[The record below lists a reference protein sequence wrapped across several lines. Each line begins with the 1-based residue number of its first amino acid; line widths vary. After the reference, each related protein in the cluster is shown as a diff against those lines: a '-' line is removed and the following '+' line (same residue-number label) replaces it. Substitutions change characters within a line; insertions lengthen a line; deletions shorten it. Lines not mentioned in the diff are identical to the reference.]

1 MSEETIIAVYD
12 TAAHAEDAVRDLHA
26 ANVPAGAISQHAGT
40 GTGSGLMAGSAQTS
54 APGRE
59 PGFWNRLFGGEPDHD
74 TSVYDRSMDGG
85 STVVTVRVPDEHVES
100 VSRILELHNPIDL
113 DQRATGYGI
122 GATTATTMGTQ
133 AASTQA
139 TTATAAPAMGA
150 TAPEAGDQVIALS
163 EEQLVVGKRLVNRGS
178 TRVRR
183 YVVET
188 PVEENVTLRSE
199 RVSIERRP
207 VAAGTR
213 TADTEFTDRVIE
225 VTETAEEAVVGK
237 SAHVREEVV
246 IRKDAAEH
254 VETVH
259 DTIRREDVEVE
270 RVPVQTTTTTTTTT
284 DTIAP
289 MTPARD
295 GTPKI

>member
-1 MSEETIIAVYD
+1 VSEETIIAVYD

-26 ANVPAGAISQHAGT
+26 ANVPANAISQHAGT

-54 APGRE
+54 APARE

-74 TSVYDRSMDGG
+74 TSVYDRSLDSG

-122 GATTATTMGTQ
+122 GATTATTTT
-133 AASTQA
+133 SQA
-139 TTATAAPAMGA
+139 TTATAAPAVDA
-150 TAPEAGDQVIALS
+150 TVREAGDQVIALS

-259 DTIRREDVEVE
+259 DTVRREDVEVE
-270 RVPVQTTTTTTTTT
+270 RVPVQTATTTTT

-289 MTPARD
+289 VTPARN